1 MNGRPINDVTDM
13 TSLGW
18 CADFPPV
25 WADLMWGLD
34 DGESSTA
41 SDRKV
46 LVSAGIRIC
55 EKCPVRVECLAD
67 AIVRREQVGI
77 RGGLPLRARRRLR
90 SMAAGCGV
98 DMTNGEAR
106 ALHGLTRWLKS
117 HEELIEA
124 ARDAETAD
132 RQAKRRRQLGRERS
146 AAGRVGR
153 GGFRR
158 TIPPD
163 SGQGVLDL

>member
-1 MNGRPINDVTDM
+1 MGGMIDTADM

-46 LVSAGIRIC
+46 MVSAGIRIC

-90 SMAAGCGV
+90 SMAVIGGV
-98 DMTNGEAR
+98 DMSGDESK
-106 ALHGLTRWLKS
+106 ALHGLTRWLKT
-117 HEELIEA
+117 HQELIEA

-158 TIPPD
+158 TASPGPD
-163 SGQGVLDL
+163 QGVLDL

>member
-1 MNGRPINDVTDM
+1 MNGEVSDM

-18 CADFPPV
+18 CAEFPPV

-34 DGESSTA
+34 DGSSATA

-55 EKCPVRVECLAD
+55 EKCPVRAECLAD

-90 SMAAGCGV
+90 YMAVNGGV
-98 DMTNGEAR
+98 DMSDGETK

-117 HEELIEA
+117 HQELISA

-132 RQAKRRRQLGRERS
+132 RQAKRRRQRRKERADMERS
-146 AAGRVGR
+146 VRE
-153 GGFRR
+153 GFRPTKAPTDR
-158 TIPPD
+158 
-163 SGQGVLDL
+163 QGELDI

>member
-1 MNGRPINDVTDM
+1 MNGRPMIDVTDV
-13 TSLGW
+13 TGLGW

-34 DGESSTA
+34 DGSSSSA

-46 LVSAGIRIC
+46 LVSAGVRIC

-67 AIVRREQVGI
+67 AIVRREQFGI

-90 SMAAGCGV
+90 CMAVNGGV

-132 RQAKRRRQLGRERS
+132 RNAKRRRQRRRRHDQERN
-146 AAGRVGR
+146 
-153 GGFRR
+153 GFRR

-163 SGQGVLDL
+163 TGQGVLDL